1 METNELPEYDQD
13 NQFDEDLDYIEIE
26 YTIYFMWSF
35 IGAGL
40 SALFLAIYYT
50 IINF

>member
-1 METNELPEYDQD
+1 MERNALPEYDQD
-13 NQFDEDLDYIEIE
+13 DQFDYDLDFSGIGCFI
-26 YTIYFMWSF
+26 TMIGSF